1 MYTGYHFTLCARKQY
16 KLEIIDEV
24 RGKNYVKQK
33 ALADKEFNLDKT
45 FKQNPIYHFL
55 RELKLLITLF

>member
-1 MYTGYHFTLCARKQY
+1 MYTGYTFTLCDRKQY

-33 ALADKEFNLDKT
+33 ALAVKNSIWIKLSNKIPYIT
-45 FKQNPIYHFL
+45 F
-55 RELKLLITLF
+55 